1 MNLEEKLQRSQSSE
15 KIDFSKYQSSNTD
28 DPLVKIESNDRILI
42 QPFWTIEGD
51 WEGERYADY
60 IKEHPEYDG
69 IYVRSE
75 LAKRLQ
81 DAAEKLDSKYRLVI
95 HAGHRPVGVQKQ
107 ILIDCAKD
115 YKDEH
120 PEASDEEAMEHART
134 FVSDPETS
142 LPPHVCGA
150 AIDVNV
156 IEIATGKQLDFG
168 SKVNDDVDASFLY
181 YPDLT
186 QGQKDNRL
194 MLVTAMLDAGLAS
207 CKPEW
212 WHFSYGDQVWA
223 WFYGKENSLYSPV
236 DL

>member
-168 SKVNDDVDASFLY
+168 SKVNGDVDASFLY

>member
-1 MNLEEKLQRSQSSE
+1 MNLEEKLQRSQSNT
-15 KIDFSKYQSSNTD
+15 KIDFSKYQSIGKD
-28 DPLVKIESNDRILI
+28 DPLVKIDSSDRILI
-42 QPFWTIEGD
+42 EPFWTIEGD

-69 IYVRSE
+69 VYVRSE

-81 DAAEKLDSKYRLVI
+81 EVAEKLDSRYRLVI

-120 PEASDEEAMEHART
+120 SEASDEEAMEHARM

-150 AIDVNV
+150 AVDVNV
-156 IEIATGKQLDFG
+156 IEIATGKPLDFG

-186 QGQKDNRL
+186 QAQKDNRL
-194 MLVTAMLDAGLAS
+194 MLVTTMLDAGLAS

-223 WFYGKENSLYSPV
+223 WFYGEENSLYSPV